1 MIIKKLRTQK
11 GWSQEHLAALCGLN
25 VRTIQRVENG
35 NKASLETLQSL
46 AAVFEVNV
54 SVLTEEVTVIDK
66 QSELWKA
73 QPWLLRLLF
82 FGVTSRKIQIWLE
95 CSLLLLGLITLF
107 ATDHKPLAA
116 GFFVACYITGLSIRY
131 GDDNAIW

>member
-1 MIIKKLRTQK
+1 MIIKKLRKQK

-46 AAVFEVNV
+46 ASVFEVNV

-66 QSELWKA
+66 QSELWKSPTLA
-73 QPWLLRLLF
+73 VAAAVFWRTIEKNSNLAGMF
-82 FGVTSRKIQIWLE
+82 FAVVGS
-95 CSLLLLGLITLF
+95 
-107 ATDHKPLAA
+107 DHVVRH
-116 GFFVACYITGLSIRY
+116 GS
-131 GDDNAIW
+131 